1 MKDGK
6 YTIEVTLKG
15 GSGKSSIESP
25 TELEVENG
33 VMTAEIVWNSKNYT
47 YMEINGEKYLPES
60 NEENS
65 TFLVEIPSL
74 DTDIEFIA
82 ETVAM
87 SKPKQIEYSM
97 RFDSSTA
104 KSEGTFPILAVAAGA
119 VLLVAG
125 VIAVLAFKKKRKK
138 NEND

>member
-33 VMTAEIVWNSKNYT
+33 VMTAEIVWNSKNYI

-138 NEND
+138 NENN